1 MARNLLSKAK
11 MQHKKLTRVR
21 PSRDRPIE
29 PGMQRHMVEDIARCR
44 RLAAELRKIAQVYHI
59 IPGVKYEEN
68 PLAGPSVRRTG
79 TGG

>member
-1 MARNLLSKAK
+1 
-11 MQHKKLTRVR
+11 
-21 PSRDRPIE
+21 
-29 PGMQRHMVEDIARCR
+29 MQRHMVEDIARCR